1 MILNL
6 VKPDNDIL
14 KQKAPT
20 FDFVNPPTDPI
31 QLAKDLYETLL
42 ATKYLCLTASQVGLP
57 YRAFALR
64 TTPGI
69 VVFNPYIIDATTEI
83 ISLDE
88 MCITYEHLVLPI
100 KRARRIK
107 VRYREPNSSPKTE
120 VFDGMTAR
128 YFIQAVDQLNG
139 IVYTQHASQYHLEKG
154 MRLKKKLDRQAK
166 KEL

>member
-6 VKPDNDIL
+6 VKSDNTIL
-14 KQKAPT
+14 RQKVPT

-42 ATKYLCLTASQVGLP
+42 TTQYICLTASQVGLP

-64 TTPGI
+64 TNPGI
-69 VVFNPYIIDATTEI
+69 VVFNPHIIDATSET

-88 MCITYEHLVLPI
+88 ICITHKHLVLPI
-100 KRARRIK
+100 ERPRRIK
-107 VRYREPNSSPKTE
+107 VRYREPNSNPKTE